1 MTTMKPAKS
10 MALIIRRNRGVLAF
24 LLFMAMFRTGFADWS
39 YVPSGSME
47 PTLYAGDYV
56 WIDKTAFGPTVPFL
70 NTRLASWGAPRRG
83 DVVTFVPPH
92 RDELFV
98 KRIVAI
104 PGDRVSIRGQEI
116 FINGQRLPVAFDRS
130 TVPTIGETRSGNR
143 THLVQLS
150 GTGTQPV
157 IPNEFVV
164 PEARYFVLGDHRD
177 NSADSRF
184 WGYVEEDRIMGR
196 VTHVGWSFARQRRMS
211 ERIARRIR

>member
-1 MTTMKPAKS
+1 MMRAEKS
-10 MALIIRRNRGVLAF
+10 MASLIRRNRGLLAF

-70 NTRLASWGAPRRG
+70 NTRLAKWGKPQRG

-104 PGDRVSIRGQEI
+104 PGDRVSIRGRDI
-116 FINGQRLPVAFDRS
+116 HVNGERLPLDFDRHAIP
-130 TVPTIGETRSGNR
+130 TVGETRSGDQ

-150 GTGTQPV
+150 GTGSLPI
-157 IPNEFVV
+157 IPGEFVV

-196 VTHVGWSFARQRRMS
+196 VTHVAWSFARQRPGV
-211 ERIARRIR
+211 ERIAQRIR